1 MTMAMPLSGERV
13 RPTPVALRYA
23 GALENL
29 DADARRAIVVR
40 ESGTGSA
47 VRTATARI
55 IAQVREFGDLAL
67 LELAR
72 VFDGVALE
80 SVEVPRAALVRAL
93 DATEPQLR
101 RAMERAA
108 ANIAAVHRASMPAAT
123 ECIPEPGIVVGRR
136 PDPLER
142 VGIYAPGGRAAYP
155 SSVLMA
161 AVPARLA
168 GVREVILASPPGPNG
183 LPADSVLA
191 AAALA
196 GVDRVFAL
204 GGAGAIAAMAIGT
217 ESVPRVDRIVGP
229 GNAYVAAAKLQ
240 LVGEVGIDCPAGP
253 SELLVITDATADPAR
268 VALEMIAQAEHDP
281 MACVLAVAVGRG
293 VAGDIETEL
302 ARLVPA
308 TSRRGI
314 VERALASQGGVLSAD
329 SLATAIAFASE
340 VAPEHLLLAVNGAER
355 LLPDVRNA
363 GTVFLGDTTS
373 VAFGDYLTGSNH
385 VLPTGGAARWCS
397 GLSPLDFMR
406 WTTWQR
412 VDTAAARAL
421 APDVALLASCEGL
434 PGHTDAALAAAR
446 EGRTA

>member
-1 MTMAMPLSGERV
+1 
-13 RPTPVALRYA
+13 
-23 GALENL
+23 
-29 DADARRAIVVR
+29 
-40 ESGTGSA
+40 
-47 VRTATARI
+47 
-55 IAQVREFGDLAL
+55 
-67 LELAR
+67 
-72 VFDGVALE
+72 
-80 SVEVPRAALVRAL
+80 
-93 DATEPQLR
+93 
-101 RAMERAA
+101 
-108 ANIAAVHRASMPAAT
+108 
-123 ECIPEPGIVVGRR
+123 
-136 PDPLER
+136 
-142 VGIYAPGGRAAYP
+142 
-155 SSVLMA
+155 
-161 AVPARLA
+161 
-168 GVREVILASPPGPNG
+168 
-183 LPADSVLA
+183 
-191 AAALA
+191 
-196 GVDRVFAL
+196 
-204 GGAGAIAAMAIGT
+204 
-217 ESVPRVDRIVGP
+217 
-229 GNAYVAAAKLQ
+229 
-240 LVGEVGIDCPAGP
+240 
-253 SELLVITDATADPAR
+253 
-268 VALEMIAQAEHDP
+268 MIAQAEHDP